1 MLCDCRQRGVVSG
14 NQHVEPAHLNEG
26 TERLDKLV
34 RCLVIVRQPMKIVNG
49 SRVQTWFFGDEGSYF
64 HRNSDTA
71 KAPGDGHTDSWCGAE
86 DQHWSMEGRSAHAM
100 SRHLDIL
107 LVGSHQLAANHLL
120 GFRLRPR
127 RQRG

>member
-1 MLCDCRQRGVVSG
+1 MLSDCRQRGVVSG
-14 NQHVEPAHLNEG
+14 NQHVEPARLNEG

-49 SRVQTWFFGDEGSYF
+49 SRVQTWFFGDEGGYF

-71 KAPGDGHTDSWCGAE
+71 KTPGDGHSDSCCGAE
-86 DQHWSMEGRSAHAM
+86 DQHRPMVGRFAPAM

-107 LVGSHQLAANHLL
+107 LVSFHQ
-120 GFRLRPR
+120 R
-127 RQRG
+127 